1 MIRDTLLIV
10 DDSELDLAI
19 LNEIFKGM
27 FRVECCQEANQAL
40 SFLQKNADRI
50 CAALVDICLGRRG
63 AGFTLLHRLQTN
75 ALTTQLPIIL
85 ITSDAS
91 KDNVMSG
98 VEHGAVDFLVKP
110 VDPHSVQE
118 RVCTIVRSA
127 WPEKTTILDQK
138 HGTVKQ
144 ETVAEEKE
152 DAVSEGGFSL
162 LDCIPEQLSAQQAQ
176 QLVDGW
182 CKKISVL
189 CAHRTGVR
197 PTPSGRIPYLT
208 TLLTEAWRSRHPGG
222 SLTELQAAYV
232 QQAARICDIGLLGL
246 PDDVIALGAEQPE
259 PGRKTYMRH
268 TELGRALLE
277 SEKPHPFVKICADV
291 AYWHHKNYDGTG
303 YPATEGKV
311 AVPLSAQL
319 VHAAMRCD
327 LYLRKY
333 QDRLDCFDRALRALA
348 GEAENMISMEMYDTI
363 EGARE
368 SIEDWLAKGGL
379 NDA

>member
-1 MIRDTLLIV
+1 M
-10 DDSELDLAI
+10 
-19 LNEIFKGM
+19 
-27 FRVECCQEANQAL
+27 
-40 SFLQKNADRI
+40 
-50 CAALVDICLGRRG
+50 DICLGRRG

-110 VDPHSVQE
+110 LDPHSVQE

-138 HGTVKQ
+138 HGAVKQ
-144 ETVAEEKE
+144 ETVAEEKG
-152 DAVSEGGFSL
+152 DTASESSFSL
-162 LDCIPEQLSAQQAQ
+162 LDCVPEQLSAAQVQ
-176 QLVDGW
+176 QLVDCW
-182 CKKISVL
+182 CKKLAVL
-189 CAHRTGVR
+189 YAHRAGVR
-197 PTPSGRIPYLT
+197 PTPSGTIPYLT
-208 TLLTEAWRSRHPGG
+208 ALLTETWRAQHPGG
-222 SLTELQAAYV
+222 NLTELQAAYV

-246 PDDVIALGAEQPE
+246 SDDVIALGAEQPE
-259 PGRKTYMRH
+259 PGRKAYMQH

-303 YPATEGKV
+303 YPATQERV
-311 AVPLSAQL
+311 AVPLSAQF

-333 QDRLDCFDRALRALA
+333 QDKMDCFDRALRALA
-348 GEAENMISMEMYDTI
+348 GEAENLISMEMFETI
-363 EGARE
+363 ESARE
-368 SIEDWLAKGGL
+368 PIEDWLAKGGL

>member
-19 LNEIFKGM
+19 LNEIFKGI

-40 SFLQKNADRI
+40 SFIQKNAERI

-91 KDNVMSG
+91 RDNVMNG

-118 RVCTIVRSA
+118 RVCSIVRSA
-127 WPEKTTILDQK
+127 WPENGTILDQRD
-138 HGTVKQ
+138 
-144 ETVAEEKE
+144 TVATEVSEKE
-152 DAVSEGGFSL
+152 EFPAQADISL
-162 LDCIPEQLSAQQAQ
+162 LDGLPEQLSAEQAA

-182 CKKISVL
+182 CKKISAL
-189 CAHRTGVR
+189 CAYRTGIQA
-197 PTPSGRIPYLT
+197 TPSPAVPR
-208 TLLTEAWRSRHPGG
+208 LTERLAAAWRLQHPNGG
-222 SLTELQAAYV
+222 LTELQAAYV
-232 QQAARICDIGLLGL
+232 KQAARICDIGLIGV

-259 PGRKTYMRH
+259 PGRTVYMRH
-268 TELGRALLE
+268 TELGCALLE
-277 SEKPHPFVKICADV
+277 SEKPHPFVKTCADV
-291 AYWHHKNYDGTG
+291 IRWHHKNYDGSG
-303 YPATEGKV
+303 YPVTQEPV
-311 AVPLSAQL
+311 AVPIGAQL

-333 QDRLDCFDRALRALA
+333 QDTPDCFERALRALS
-348 GEAENMISMEMYDTI
+348 GEAGNMISSEMFQTI
-363 EGARE
+363 ESARDL
-368 SIEDWLAKGGL
+368 IEDLLARGGL
-379 NDA
+379 DER

>member
-19 LNEIFKGM
+19 LNEIFKGL

-40 SFLQKNADRI
+40 SFIQKNAERI
-50 CAALVDICLGRRG
+50 CAVLVDICLGRRG

-91 KDNVMSG
+91 RDNVMSG

-118 RVCTIVRSA
+118 RVCSIVRSA
-127 WPEKTTILDQK
+127 WPEKGTILDQR
-138 HGTVKQ
+138 
-144 ETVAEEKE
+144 
-152 DAVSEGGFSL
+152 DAVTIDTPKKEEISSEENFSL
-162 LDCIPEQLSAQQAQ
+162 LDCLPEQLSAAQAQ

-182 CKKISVL
+182 CKKISAL
-189 CAHRTGVR
+189 CACRTGVR
-197 PTPSGRIPYLT
+197 LTPSPAIPRLT
-208 TLLTEAWRSRHPGG
+208 ALLSAAWRLQHPTG

-259 PGRKTYMRH
+259 PGHTTYMRH
-268 TELGRALLE
+268 TELGGTLLE
-277 SEKPHPFVKICADV
+277 SQKTHPFVKVCAEV
-291 AYWHHKNYDGTG
+291 IRWHHKNYDGTG
-303 YPATEGKV
+303 YPATQERV
-311 AVPLSAQL
+311 AVPIAAQL

-327 LYLRKY
+327 VYLRKY
-333 QDRLDCFDRALRALA
+333 QDTPDCFDRALRALS
-348 GEAENMISMEMYDTI
+348 GEAGNLIAPEMYQTI
-363 EGARE
+363 ESARE
-368 SIEDWLAKGGL
+368 SLEDWLARGGL
-379 NDA
+379 NEA

>member
-138 HGTVKQ
+138 SGAVEQK
-144 ETVAEEKE
+144 VAAEEKE
-152 DAVSEGGFSL
+152 HAAPEGEFSL
-162 LDCIPEQLSAQQAQ
+162 LDWVPEQLSAAQAK

-182 CKKISVL
+182 CRKLSVL
-189 CAHRTGVR
+189 CAHRAGVR
-197 PTPSGRIPYLT
+197 STPSGTILYLT
-208 TLLTEAWRSRHPGG
+208 ALLTEAWRLRHPGG

-232 QQAARICDIGLLGL
+232 QQAARICDIGMLGL
-246 PDDVIALGAEQPE
+246 SDEVIALGAEQPE
-259 PGRKTYMRH
+259 PGRKAYMQH

-291 AYWHHKNYDGTG
+291 TYWHHKNYDGTG
-303 YPATEGKV
+303 YPTTQEKV
-311 AVPLSAQL
+311 AVPLSAQF

-348 GEAENMISMEMYDTI
+348 GEAENLISMEMYETI
-363 EGARE
+363 ESARE
-368 SIEDWLAKGGL
+368 PIEDWLAKGGL
-379 NDA
+379 NDG